1 MNIERLLPETDLEV
15 YKVTGILSDSQ
26 VSLLIKLAAG
36 KVPTGYRQDE
46 IDTAIADIR
55 KASVE
60 VCQNIFELSDLQASP
75 ENKKWPWFD
84 LTVGDSRSVDHSGT
98 HQKADNQFVTEFFV
112 QPTAVGGDILFKN
125 SLPTDLI
132 NLAPGEMLVASRS
145 DEHQFEIT
153 EIKSGDRFTL
163 LTHIHP

>member
-15 YKVTGILSDSQ
+15 YKVTDILSDSQ
-26 VSLLIKLAAG
+26 VSLLTKLAAG

-55 KASVE
+55 KASVGA
-60 VCQNIFELSDLQASP
+60 CQSIFELSDLQASP

-84 LTVGDSRSVDHSGT
+84 LAVGDYRSVDASGT
-98 HQKADNQFVTEFFV
+98 YYKDDNQFLTEFFV
-112 QPTAVGGDILFKN
+112 QPAAVGGDILFKN

-132 NLAPGEMLVASRS
+132 NLAPGEMLLASRA
-145 DEHQFEIT
+145 DTHEFEIT

-163 LTHIHP
+163 LTHVHP